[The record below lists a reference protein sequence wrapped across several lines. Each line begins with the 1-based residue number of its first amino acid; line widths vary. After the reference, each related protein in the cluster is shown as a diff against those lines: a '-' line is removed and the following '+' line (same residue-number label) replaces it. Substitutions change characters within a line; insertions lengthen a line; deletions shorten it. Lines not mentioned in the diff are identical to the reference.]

1 MILSSVS
8 LLILGVIWG
17 TSLVDKGRSLLSR
30 HHWGIFYASAL
41 ILFSFATYLGA
52 RQFIATYEHPIGR
65 FFDVGYVL
73 IFGIGVRIFLP
84 YLVSLIFAF
93 IFMSVASAYNKK
105 YNERFFE
112 KEEIQM
118 GGLSL
123 LLVGHPGWI
132 FYLPSV
138 IFIYLVL
145 HVYHTLIHG
154 GGARLPVY
162 HLWVPIAIFVILI
175 SKYWIANT
183 VIWSLLRI

>member
-1 MILSSVS
+1 
-8 LLILGVIWG
+8 
-17 TSLVDKGRSLLSR
+17 
-30 HHWGIFYASAL
+30 
-41 ILFSFATYLGA
+41 
-52 RQFIATYEHPIGR
+52 
-65 FFDVGYVL
+65 
-73 IFGIGVRIFLP
+73 
-84 YLVSLIFAF
+84 
-93 IFMSVASAYNKK
+93 
-105 YNERFFE
+105 
-112 KEEIQM
+112 M